1 MINQAILQKL
11 LALTP
16 IEKKKSENHH
26 FVNDLSLSLLIQ
38 TSNKRIVNKK
48 LLSHHSIYLSK
59 HNRFAPYPLHS
70 HQFVEINYMLK
81 GECDEIVDGEPVHLK
96 EGSVLMM
103 DIGCQHSIG
112 TLGKDDILI
121 NLIFNDKNISFKF
134 LDETHKKDSFVYQ
147 YLFNISLKN
156 KNKQKFI
163 IFPQNDD
170 INGTMDDIINE
181 YFSGYNYRG
190 VIIDNYFNI
199 LLAKIIR
206 NYPMIEKKIY
216 DNRQQLLVD
225 LLTEI
230 SQNYKTISLEQLSNR
245 YGYTKQYL
253 SSLIKELT
261 GQTFVQLRTRKRLEQ
276 AQYLLLSSDYSIA
289 DICNLVGIH
298 NQNSFYTKF
307 KDQYHMMP
315 NDYRKKNYLNDHFI

>member
-1 MINQAILQKL
+1 MIKQAILTKL
-11 LALTP
+11 FTP
-16 IEKKKSENHH
+16 NSIEKKQNKSHQ
-26 FVNDLSLSLLIQ
+26 FINDLSSSTLIQ
-38 TSNKRIVNKK
+38 AGNKRIVNNK

-81 GECDEIVDGEPVHLK
+81 GECDEIIEDEPIHLR

-103 DIGCQHSIG
+103 DIGCKHSISE
-112 TLGKDDILI
+112 LGKDDLMI
-121 NLIFNDKNISFKF
+121 NLIFNNKNISFKF
-134 LDETHKKDSFVYQ
+134 LDKTHKKDSFVYQ

-163 IFPQNDD
+163 IFPQNND
-170 INGTMDDIINE
+170 INETMDDIINE
-181 YFSGYNYRG
+181 YYSGYNYRSM
-190 VIIDNYFNI
+190 IIDNYFNI

-206 NYPMIEKKIY
+206 NYPMIEKEVY
-216 DNRQQLLVD
+216 DTKQQLLVD

-230 SQNYKTISLEQLSNR
+230 SNNYKTISLEQLSKR
-245 YGYTKQYL
+245 YDYTKQYL
-253 SSLIKELT
+253 SSLIKQLT
-261 GQTFVQLRTRKRLEQ
+261 GHTFIQLRTRKRLEQ
-276 AQYLLLSSDYSIA
+276 AQYLLTSSDYPIA
-289 DICNLVGIH
+289 EICGLVGIH

-307 KDQYHMMP
+307 KQQYHMMP